1 MTYQRPALLTEA
13 ELAEQL
19 PLIPEWGHEG
29 NTIRRVFTF
38 ENFKLAMAFV
48 NAVADIA
55 EEADHHPDF
64 LIVWN
69 KVTLTF
75 STHDSGGLTH
85 KDIAGARRVNALAG

>member
-1 MTYQRPALLTEA
+1 MTYQRPALLNEV

-19 PLIPEWGHEG
+19 PGISEWTRDG
-29 NTIRRVFTF
+29 NAIVRTFTF
-38 ENFKLAMAFV
+38 ENFKAAMAFV
-48 NAVADIA
+48 NAVAEIA

-64 LIVWN
+64 LIIWN

-85 KDIAGARRVNALAG
+85 KDIAGAKRVNALA

>member
-19 PLIPEWGHEG
+19 PEIAEWAREG
-29 NTIRRVFTF
+29 NALRRVFTF
-38 ENFKLAMAFV
+38 ENFKQAMVFV
-48 NAVADIA
+48 NAVAEIA

-64 LIVWN
+64 LIIWN
-69 KVTLTF
+69 KVTLTY

-85 KDIAGARRVNALAG
+85 KDIAGAKRVNALAG